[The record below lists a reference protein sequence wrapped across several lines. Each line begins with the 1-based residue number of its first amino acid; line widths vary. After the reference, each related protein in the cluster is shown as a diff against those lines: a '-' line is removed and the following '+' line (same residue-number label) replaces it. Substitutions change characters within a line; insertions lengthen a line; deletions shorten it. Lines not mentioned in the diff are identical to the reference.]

1 MAGISTSASKGG
13 RRTVDQ
19 EVNMVPFID
28 LLMVTVAFLL
38 VTAVWTSMARIP
50 ASATLPSEKG
60 TAPLKDDPPA
70 VRVRVHDG
78 GRIAL
83 QWQKGQ
89 KTEELGE
96 VPLAGVADALSRAMV
111 AKGQTVPTAAVL
123 AVPAG
128 MPMSEVTRVMDAIS
142 APRLKNGAHAFAITF
157 STT

>member
-28 LLMVTVAFLL
+28 LLLVTVAFLL

-50 ASATLPSEKG
+50 ASARMPSEKG
-60 TAPLKDDPPA
+60 TAPSLDEPPA
-70 VRVRVHDG
+70 VRVKVRADGRV
-78 GRIAL
+78 AL

-89 KTEELGE
+89 KTEDLGE
-96 VPLAGVADALSRAMV
+96 VAVEGVADALGRAV
-111 AKGQTVPTAAVL
+111 AAKGQTVPTAAVL
-123 AVPAG
+123 AVPAA
-128 MPMSEVTRVMDAIS
+128 MPMSEVTRVMDAIQ
-142 APRLKNGAHAFAITF
+142 APRLQSGANAFAITL

>member
-28 LLMVTVAFLL
+28 LLLVTVAFLL

-50 ASATLPSEKG
+50 ASARMPSEKG
-60 TAPLKDDPPA
+60 TAETRDDPPA
-70 VRVRVHDG
+70 VRIKVANGRV
-78 GRIAL
+78 AL

-89 KTEELGE
+89 KTEDLGE
-96 VPLAGVADALSRAMV
+96 VPVEGVADALGRAV
-111 AKGQTVPTAAVL
+111 AAKGQTVPTAAVL
-123 AVPAG
+123 SVPAA
-128 MPMSEVTRVMDAIS
+128 MPMSEVTRVMDAIQ
-142 APRLKNGAHAFAITF
+142 APRLQSGANAFAITL